1 MKIKIEAQKSST
13 RLDKFLATH
22 VQGFSRAQIQRLIFD
37 GRVAVDGKTV
47 NDKNWKLRGGESVS
61 MEYEEQKLVPRPDI
75 ALNLVYEDGDVAVI
89 EKPAG
94 LVVHPNPGAG
104 KDSVAAALLAK
115 IPQTL
120 GVGEDGFR
128 PGIVHRLDADTSG
141 LLLVAKN
148 QAAFEFLK
156 DAFKARRVV
165 KFYSA
170 LVHGRMEKTYG
181 VIEES
186 IGRKSGRGRFETGFG
201 REAKTEYWVEREY
214 QKSSPPHEEED
225 SPLDQYSLLKIQLH
239 TGRTHQIRVH
249 MASLGHPVAGDKVYG
264 GRFKKSDTRIFP
276 RQFLHASCLKLKLP
290 NGKEKEFFSEPP
302 EDLQKALRQFSII
315 HHS

>member
-1 MKIKIEAQKSST
+1 MKIKIEAQKGSA

-22 VQGFSRAQIQRLIFD
+22 VQGLSRAQIQRLIFD

-47 NDKNWKLRGGESVS
+47 NDKNIKLRGGESVS
-61 MEYEEQKLVPRPDI
+61 MVGEEKKLLPRPDI

-94 LVVHPNPGAG
+94 LVVHPNPGVG
-104 KDSVAAALLAK
+104 RDSVAAALLAK
-115 IPQTL
+115 IPQTR
-120 GVGEDGFR
+120 GVGEDSFR

-141 LLLVAKN
+141 LLLVAKT

-156 DAFKARRVV
+156 AAFKARRVV
-165 KFYSA
+165 KFYTA
-170 LVHGRMEKTYG
+170 LVHGRMEKSYG
-181 VIEES
+181 MIEEP
-186 IGRKSGRGRFETGFG
+186 IGRKSGRGRYETGFG
-201 REAKTEYWVEREY
+201 REAKTEYWVEREFG
-214 QKSSPPHEEED
+214 D
-225 SPLDQYSLLKIQLH
+225 GVDQYTLLKIQLH

-264 GRFKKSDTRIFP
+264 GRFKRSDTHIFP
-276 RQFLHASCLKLKLP
+276 RQFLHASYLKLKLP
-290 NGKEKEFFSEPP
+290 GGSEKEFSSELP
-302 EDLQKALRQFSII
+302 EDLQEALQQFSII